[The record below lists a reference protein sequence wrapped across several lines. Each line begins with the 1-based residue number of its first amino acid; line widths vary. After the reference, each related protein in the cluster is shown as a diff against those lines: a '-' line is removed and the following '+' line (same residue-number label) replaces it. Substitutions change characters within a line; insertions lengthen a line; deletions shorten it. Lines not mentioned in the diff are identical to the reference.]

1 MTEAEL
7 QQQRRAKW
15 RLDGRGLA
23 TIEDARE
30 WLASVGFCLTYPI
43 RGVLAPTFIGAYLG
57 TDEKLP
63 TGKTAFSDPRAQSAT
78 ELMVRL
84 LREKSAFE
92 VSIFPEAGLV
102 VAASIFPYF
111 YTLVQRAE
119 HQPGRAAKMAPLAED
134 ILRVFEKNSAMAKPE
149 LQERLKGDVSALA
162 IERTLQELWSRLRIT
177 RVDYHAG
184 SGAVWDM
191 LERWAPSQVKTGKG
205 LSSGEALSAAV
216 SQYLEAVVAAEM
228 GEIEAFFSPLMAR
241 SRVSETVKAL
251 LAAREFSF
259 VSVGARSLVHMTPA
273 RVPVEPRVRPPKPE
287 KPREKRS
294 LRELRKTK

>member
-15 RLDGRGLA
+15 RLDGRALA
-23 TIEDARE
+23 TLDDARE
-30 WLASVGFCLTYPI
+30 WLASVGFCLMYPV

-57 TDEKLP
+57 NDEKLP
-63 TGKTAFSDPRAQSAT
+63 TGKTAFSDERTQRAT

-102 VAASIFPYF
+102 VAAAIFPYF

-119 HQPGRAAKMAPLAED
+119 HQPGRGAKMAPLAED
-134 ILRVFEKNSAMAKPE
+134 LMRVIEREGAAAKPE
-149 LQERLKGDVSALA
+149 LQERLKGDISVLA

-184 SGAVWDM
+184 SGAVWDL
-191 LERWAPSQVKTGKG
+191 LERWAPSPVRTGKG

-216 SQYLEAVVAAEM
+216 SQYLEAVVAAETS
-228 GEIEAFFSPLMAR
+228 EIEAFFSPLVAR
-241 SRVSETVKAL
+241 SRVNETVRAL

-273 RVPVEPRVRPPKPE
+273 RLPVEPRVRPPRPE

-294 LRELRKTK
+294 LRELRKSK